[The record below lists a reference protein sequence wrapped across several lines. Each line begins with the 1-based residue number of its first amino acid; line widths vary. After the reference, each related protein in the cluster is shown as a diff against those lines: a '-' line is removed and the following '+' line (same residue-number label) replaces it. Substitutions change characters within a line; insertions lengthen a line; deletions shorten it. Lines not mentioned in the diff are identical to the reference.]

1 MHTSHRVQNRWSM
14 TTRHRLLWALPL
26 LLVALLAACE
36 LSGWF
41 FLRAPAESVLSSKLG
56 REVRIAAPF
65 RLHFRDT
72 IRLDLT
78 GLNISAP
85 SDFSVPHLID
95 AQGLRLS
102 LRYGDLFA
110 LRQDTQA
117 LRVASLTADHIDAW
131 LIRLADGR
139 ATWQFAEKSQRPPPT
154 IDGLAIR
161 RGKVVLRD
169 ATLNTDVTAKIS
181 SGADGAAISAQ
192 IAGRF
197 REHPLQAD
205 VTLPTGLPGEL
216 PDAGGK
222 PIAAEGKVDYGGLHL
237 TFAGS
242 FAASDFRGTATVQGP
257 SLSVLG
263 RLFDVTMPT
272 TAPFKLQA
280 DVVKDSPIW
289 QIAVSQARVG
299 KSDLA
304 GKFTYDTRPQPP
316 RLDGELT
323 GKNFVLADLAPA
335 FGTRN
340 EEGRVVRPAGGRT
353 LPDRHLD
360 LPSLTR
366 LNASVAVNLER
377 VDLGSAFRQPISPL
391 RAKLTLDGGRMTLT
405 DIDAST
411 AQGRLA
417 GTMAIDARPA
427 RPEWRADLAWNNLRL
442 DQWLTAAKPGADD
455 IRRRATDTPPSW
467 FTGSLHGRTQLVGHG
482 QSTAELLG
490 SLDGRATFF
499 VRNGTLSHLALEA
512 LGLDV
517 AQGLGLL
524 FKGDDRQPVECAV
537 IDMDAKNGVLTPRVA
552 MMATP
557 VTVVLIDGNI
567 DFAKEELNLR
577 LTAKPQN
584 LSPFT
589 LRSPFHLTGSFADPK
604 LRPDATPLAAKAVA
618 AAGLA
623 LLNPLAAIIPFID
636 LGERDT
642 TTCSQALSGRAPQAP
657 SIPANRTS
665 ER

>member
-1 MHTSHRVQNRWSM
+1 MNARRRW
-14 TTRHRLLWALPL
+14 LLWSLPA
-26 LLVALLAACE
+26 LLVAALVASE

-41 FLRAPAESVLSSKLG
+41 FLRAPAEAILSSNLG

-65 RLHFRDT
+65 RLHFRGT
-72 IRLDLT
+72 IRLDMG
-78 GLNISAP
+78 GLWISAP
-85 SDFSVPHLID
+85 PEYAVPHLID
-95 AQGLRLS
+95 AQGLALS

-110 LRQDTQA
+110 LRQDSQP
-117 LRVASLTADHIDAW
+117 LRLAVLTADRIDAW

-139 ATWQFAEKSQRPPPT
+139 ATWQFAEKSAEKSPRPPPT
-154 IDGLAIR
+154 VDRLGIR
-161 RGKVVLRD
+161 QGQIVLRD
-169 ATLNTDVTAKIS
+169 PILATDLTARIS
-181 SGADGAAISAQ
+181 SQENGASPATSAEIS
-192 IAGRF
+192 GRF
-197 REHPLQAD
+197 RERPLRAD
-205 VTLPTGLPGEL
+205 ITLPAGLPGEL
-216 PDAGGK
+216 PGTGSA

-237 TFAGS
+237 SFAGS
-242 FAASDFRGTATVQGP
+242 YAASDTRGTAAIRGP

-263 RLFDVTMPT
+263 RLFDVTLPT
-272 TAPFKLQA
+272 TGPFSLQA
-280 DVVKDSPIW
+280 GIVKDSPIW
-289 QIAVSQARVG
+289 QITVSQARVG
-299 KSDLA
+299 KSDLS
-304 GKFTYDTRPQPP
+304 GKFTYDTQPQPP
-316 RLDGELT
+316 RLDGELS

-366 LNASVAVNLER
+366 LNASVAVNLEQ

-417 GTMAIDARPA
+417 GTMTIDARSP
-427 RPEWRADLAWNNLRL
+427 RPEWRADLAWDNLRL
-442 DQWLTAAKPGADD
+442 DQWLAAAKPGADD
-455 IRRRATDTPPSW
+455 IRRRQNNAPPPPW

-537 IDMDAKNGVLTPRVA
+537 IDLDAKNGLLTPRVA

-567 DFAKEELNLR
+567 NFAKEELNLR

-589 LRSPFHLTGSFADPK
+589 LRSPFHLIGSFADPK

-618 AAGLA
+618 AMGLG

-642 TTCSQALSGRAPQAP
+642 TTCSQALSGRAPQVP
-657 SIPANRTS
+657 SPSTNRPS
-665 ER
+665 DR